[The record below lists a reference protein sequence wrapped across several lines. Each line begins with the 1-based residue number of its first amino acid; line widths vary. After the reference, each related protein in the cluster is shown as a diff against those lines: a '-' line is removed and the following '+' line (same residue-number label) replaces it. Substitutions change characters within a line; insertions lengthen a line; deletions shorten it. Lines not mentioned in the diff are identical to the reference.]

1 MGRPL
6 KKSLFG
12 PLATTGQQIQVDAW
26 VIGDV
31 QVRPGFIVSQKGSHS
46 YIVDTTAAG
55 GLVGK
60 CSLVNTVAAAQ
71 GQMTLKVFPFGAAQ
85 GAGAVATARLRVRT
99 IAINAA
105 GAGYA
110 VNDIVTVLTGT
121 GTRATATVN
130 TVNGSGAVTALTI
143 LTRGSYTVVP
153 TLTAAA
159 TSVLPT
165 GGTGLTVNVT
175 LELDTLVL
183 SSGGADYTGARVTL
197 TGNGT
202 ATATVAGGVV
212 TALSV
217 VNRGTYTAIPTVT
230 IAEVASGVVEF
241 AKKLTAHRV
250 ATFLDNVYVWRL
262 QGQAIVSGEAN
273 IQSA

>member
-31 QVRPGFIVSQKGSHS
+31 QARPGFIVSQKGSHS

-55 GLVGK
+55 GLIGK
-60 CSLVNTVAAAQ
+60 CSLVNTAATAQ

-85 GAGAVATARLRVRT
+85 GSGAAATAKLRVKT

-105 GAGYA
+105 GTGYA
-110 VNDIVTVLTGT
+110 ANDVVTVSTGT

-130 TVNGSGAVTALTI
+130 TVDGSGAVTGLT
-143 LTRGSYTVVP
+143 LLAAGSYTAVP
-153 TLTAAA
+153 SLTGVA
-159 TSVLPT
+159 TTVAPT
-165 GGTGLTVNVT
+165 GGTGLTVNLT

-183 SSGGADYTGARVTL
+183 SSGGADYTGASVTL

-202 ATATVAGGVV
+202 ATATVVGGVV

-217 VNRGTYTAIPTVT
+217 VNRGTYTTIPTVT
-230 IAEVASGVVEF
+230 IAEVSSGAVEF
-241 AKKLTAHRV
+241 ASKLTAHRV

-262 QGQAIVSGEAN
+262 QGQAIVADEAN